1 MVKQIYL
8 IRHGKTEWNGEKA
21 YIGQTELPLSKE
33 GIEQSEKLKDYF
45 SDIPLGKAYT
55 SPLERCVNTMEII
68 LAGRVI
74 PKILVDELKEINM
87 GDWEG
92 MPFSEI
98 KRTDPEAYEKRGLA
112 IDRFTPPNGE
122 SFIDLQQRVMPVFER
137 IVREEPTENIL
148 IIGHSGVNRV
158 ILSTILG
165 LNLRDI
171 LKLSLPYGCVRKVW
185 YDPGKESWTCE
196 IDEKGQKQ

>member
-8 IRHGKTEWNGEKA
+8 IRHGKTAWNGEKA

-45 SDIPLGKAYT
+45 SDIPLDKAYT
-55 SPLERCVNTMEII
+55 SPLKRCVNTMEII
-68 LAGRVI
+68 LADRTI
-74 PKILVDELKEINM
+74 PKILVDEFKEINM

-92 MPFSEI
+92 VPFSEI
-98 KRTDPEAYEKRGLA
+98 KRTDPAAYEKRGLE

-122 SFIDLQQRVMPVFER
+122 SFFDLQQRVLPVFER
-137 IVREEPTENIL
+137 IVREESTKNIL

-158 ILSTILG
+158 ILSAILG
-165 LNLRDI
+165 LDLRDI
-171 LKLSLPYGCVRKVW
+171 LKLRLPYGSVRKVC
-185 YDPGKESWTCE
+185 YDPEKESWSCE